1 MARQNVVSN
10 LAGSGLSLHSFSLFS
25 FSPLRFTVPT
35 NFHCWSGT
43 TTGQSKQPSTTI
55 ANKQPNGPIFDF
67 PFQIAF
73 LSHKFYV
80 YRTFL
85 HTSTPETHSIQ
96 TLLLLLFLNVLTD
109 TKKEKKK
116 PEKTPKSHFQLS
128 YAIISVLTPISISNP
143 IIKFAHSRS
152 VVVLSKNDINKRKE
166 IVRLVTDEEVKLSE
180 KRRCGRHIQP
190 PLTLWREREY
200 GNKKTQEGASWL

>member
-96 TLLLLLFLNVLTD
+96 TLLLLFLNVLTD
-109 TKKEKKK
+109 TKKKKQQK
-116 PEKTPKSHFQLS
+116 NSQEPFPTFS
-128 YAIISVLTPISISNP
+128 YAIISVLTPILASNP

-152 VVVLSKNDINKRKE
+152 VVPSKNDINKRKE
-166 IVRLVTDEEVKLSE
+166 IVRLVTDEEVNLSE

-190 PLTLWREREY
+190 PLTLWKESMVI
-200 GNKKTQEGASWL
+200 KKTQEGASWL